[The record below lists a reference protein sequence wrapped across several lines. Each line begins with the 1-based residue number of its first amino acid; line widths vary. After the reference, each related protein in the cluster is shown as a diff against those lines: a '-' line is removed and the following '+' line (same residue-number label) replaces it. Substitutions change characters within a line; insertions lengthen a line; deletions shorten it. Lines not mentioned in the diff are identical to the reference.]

1 MSNVRVLFLG
11 AGKRLSLLEQF
22 ILAAKSEGVDAQLYA
37 AEISKQVPIAQ
48 IATIFE
54 SPKFSDP
61 KFSDWLIN
69 LVRKEL
75 INIVIPNMDGAT
87 VALSDIKDKLKA
99 MDVWP
104 IVSSGEIC
112 VNMED
117 KILAERWFKEHNIPV
132 PESNNWPRIFKPRKG
147 FGGKSQFVVNDSI
160 QRENLLKSIKITDF
174 IEQEYLNGPEYSVDA
189 YVSRKGVFV
198 AAMPRLRVRVI
209 DGEVDESLSVKIP
222 EIEALSRRIIE
233 VTDGWEGP
241 ITLQFIFTNKGP
253 LLIEINPRFGGGVT
267 HSIYCGLNMPQ
278 WILKEWLCRELPE
291 NPSWKSGSV
300 MVRCRRDIFL

>member
-1 MSNVRVLFLG
+1 MSTIKILFLG

-22 ILAAKSEGVDAQLYA
+22 IAASKLEGVDVQLYA
-37 AEISKQVPIAQ
+37 AEISTQVPIAEV
-48 IATIFE
+48 AKIFE
-54 SPKFSDP
+54 SPKFTDP
-61 KFSDWLIN
+61 KFTAWLIE
-69 LVRKEL
+69 VVEREK
-75 INIVIPNMDGAT
+75 INIVIPNMDAAT
-87 VALSDIKDKLKA
+87 VSLSSLKEKLQS
-99 MDVWP
+99 MGVWP
-104 IVSSGEIC
+104 VVSSHGIC
-112 VNMED
+112 VDMQD
-117 KILAERWFKEHNIPV
+117 KVLANIWFTNHQIPV
-132 PESNNWPRIFKPRKG
+132 PGSTAWPKILKPRMG